1 MRKQKMMD
9 RPFLHWH
16 DGLLDRDRA
25 VFADE
30 LIQAVGMSWN
40 GQCTYQEWIARK
52 TMRQQMNELR
62 MKAHM
67 TKILVIDD
75 DARDR
80 ELLAAVLEER
90 GYEVILADNG
100 GTGLMLCHRQTPD
113 AVVLDLNMPRID
125 GRSLLRQLRILHPTL
140 PVVVFSGLRTEEIEQ
155 EMLNQGAT
163 AFIQKA
169 FSLDQLG
176 AALQEVLPFPT
187 QANSWMARTPGSSV

>member
-1 MRKQKMMD
+1 
-9 RPFLHWH
+9 
-16 DGLLDRDRA
+16 
-25 VFADE
+25 
-30 LIQAVGMSWN
+30 
-40 GQCTYQEWIARK
+40 
-52 TMRQQMNELR
+52 

-80 ELLAAVLEER
+80 GLLVAVLEER

-100 GTGLMLCHRQTPD
+100 GTGLMLCHRRTPD
-113 AVVLDLNMPRID
+113 AVVLDLNMPGID
-125 GRSLLRQLRILHPTL
+125 GRTILRQLRILHPTL
-140 PVVVFSGLRTEEIEQ
+140 PVVVFSGRTEEVEQ

-176 AALQEVLPFPT
+176 SALQEVLPSPT
-187 QANSWMARTPGSSV
+187 QADS